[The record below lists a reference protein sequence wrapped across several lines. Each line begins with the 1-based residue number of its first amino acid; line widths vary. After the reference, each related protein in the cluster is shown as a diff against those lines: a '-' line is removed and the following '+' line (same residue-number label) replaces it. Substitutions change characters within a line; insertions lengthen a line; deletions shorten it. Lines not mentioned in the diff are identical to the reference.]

1 MAQLDVYKN
10 LNPITNKQIP
20 YLVDIQN
27 DIFQN
32 FNSRVV
38 IPLVRDPNIIK
49 NLNPQFTIDGQKL
62 MLSTAEI
69 ASIPNSVLGDKVTSL
84 EEYRSEIIYAI
95 DFLVTGF

>member
-1 MAQLDVYKN
+1 MAQFDVYKN
-10 LNPITNKQIP
+10 LNPITSKQIP

-38 IPLVRDPNIIK
+38 IPLFRDPNIIK

-69 ASIPNSVLGDKVTSL
+69 ASIPNSVLGDKVTGL